1 MIDGLSRLV
10 SVPAEQAILG
20 AVFLD
25 ANALLAAQEKRL
37 TRECFSQPG
46 HRKLWAAIEQQA
58 EAGRPIDPIT
68 MAELLARRGDLDAVG
83 GEGYLIEIA
92 TGLATASNAA
102 HYAEIIVR
110 YAQNRLWLG
119 VIEEAREQFYSERVQ
134 DPIAE
139 AERILAK
146 LHSRNGPDGLV
157 SLEEVLKD
165 YVINVLDERF
175 KRDGVLGLETGFK
188 HLDFHLNGLQ
198 SGRLYVIAG
207 RPGMGKTAL
216 ALNMIRSAAVAL
228 NADPAPASM
237 LVFSLEMD
245 RVELIDRFVAA
256 QAKIKQG
263 LLFSGKVFT
272 VAESMTRLGPAI
284 DQLRK
289 SCIKLCD
296 ASSMTATEIVSMAR
310 QMHRREPVK
319 MIVVDYLGLVD
330 VDGSSDR
337 HDLKLAAVTGSL
349 KRLAREMGCP
359 VLLLSQLSRKVED
372 RKDRRPMLSD
382 LKDSGAIEAD
392 ADVVM
397 FCYRDEY
404 YHEDTDYPNQ
414 MDVIIAK
421 NRGGPLVTDYLR
433 WQGDYQLLENRP
445 DASGQDGAA
454 TSDYNY

>member
-1 MIDGLSRLV
+1 MIEGMSRLV
-10 SVPAEQAILG
+10 SVAAEQALIG

-25 ANALLAAQEKRL
+25 SSALLAAQEKRL
-37 TRECFSQPG
+37 TRDCFSQAG

-58 EAGRPIDPIT
+58 EEGRPVDPIT
-68 MAELLARRGDLDAVG
+68 MTEMLSRRGDLAGVG
-83 GEGYLIEIA
+83 GESYLFELA
-92 TGLATASNAA
+92 SGFATATNAS
-102 HYAEIIVR
+102 HYAELIVR
-110 YAQNRLWLG
+110 YAQNRLWLS

-139 AERILAK
+139 AERILAQ
-146 LHSRNGPDGLV
+146 LQSRNGASALV
-157 SLEEVLKD
+157 PISEVLKD
-165 YVINVLDERF
+165 YVVNVLDERF

-198 SGRLYVIAG
+198 AGRLYVIAG

-216 ALNMIRSAAVAL
+216 ALNVIRSAAVRLSAS
-228 NADPAPASM
+228 AEPQSM

-245 RVELIDRFVAA
+245 RVELIDRFVSA

-263 LLFSGKVFT
+263 LLHSGKVFT
-272 VAESMTRLGPAI
+272 VDESVSRLGPAI

-296 ASSMTATEIVSMAR
+296 ASSMTASEICSMAR
-310 QMHRREPVK
+310 QVNRRDPVK

-330 VDGSSDR
+330 VDGGSDR

-349 KRLAREMGCP
+349 KRLSREMGCP
-359 VLLLSQLSRKVED
+359 VLLLSQLSRKVEE
-372 RKDRRPMLSD
+372 RKDKRPLLSD

-404 YHEDTDYPNQ
+404 YNEDSDYPGQ

-421 NRGGPLVTDYLR
+421 NRGGPLVTDYLT
-433 WQGDYQLLENRP
+433 WKGDYQLLEDR
-445 DASGQDGAA
+445 AIDGDEA
-454 TSDYNY
+454 TDGYSY